1 MLSQALEAA
10 RCWEEGVLS
19 CAADGDVGA
28 VLGLG
33 CAVSE
38 GGPLAW
44 LERRG
49 PEEVARRARAWVARG
64 AVELAPPALLAA
76 WPARG

>member
-1 MLSQALEAA
+1 
-10 RCWEEGVLS
+10 
-19 CAADGDVGA
+19 